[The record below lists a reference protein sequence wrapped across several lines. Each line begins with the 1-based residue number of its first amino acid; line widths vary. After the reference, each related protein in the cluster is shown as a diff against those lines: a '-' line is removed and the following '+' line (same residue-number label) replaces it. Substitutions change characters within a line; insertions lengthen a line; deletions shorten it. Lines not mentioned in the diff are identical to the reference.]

1 MQRVLEPELMDDPV
15 QAAAY
20 AEADFDDSN
29 SLFVDLFRE
38 RFPDFPGR
46 GVVLDLGCGPGDIA
60 LRLARLWPGC
70 EIHGLDGAGAM
81 LDLARRAAAQAGPV
95 GERVRFVQGL
105 VPNPALPASRYDAIV
120 SNSLLHHLHRPAGLW
135 ETVLR
140 AGAPWAPVLIM
151 DLARPPDRDTARG
164 IVDAYAADDPEVLR
178 TDFYHSLLA
187 AFEPEEVVAQLVAAG
202 LDFEVAR
209 VSDRHLAAWGRLPA
223 GGTAPDAS

>member
-20 AEADFDDSN
+20 AAADFDASN
-29 SLFVDLFRE
+29 SLFVDLFRD

-46 GVVLDLGCGPGDIA
+46 GLVLDLGCGPGDIA

-81 LDLARRAAAQAGPV
+81 LELGRRAAAQAGPA

-105 VPNPALPASRYDAIV
+105 VPDTPLPVPRYDAIV
-120 SNSLLHHLHRPAGLW
+120 SNSLLHHLHRPAGMW

-140 AGAPWAPVLIM
+140 AGAPGAPVLIM
-151 DLARPPDRDTARG
+151 DLARPPDLDAARA
-164 IVDAYAADDPEVLR
+164 IVDAYAADDPDVLR

-187 AFEPEEVVAQLVAAG
+187 AFEPDEVVAQLAAAG

-223 GGTAPDAS
+223 GRAAPDAS